1 MIYDFLAFN
10 LLTWSLDLVG
20 DVLGLVVVHHNYVL
34 FMVLGNS
41 FAAGLSPLVYMIG
54 SGDFFG
60 EKLMMRGEQ
69 QSVEMENR
77 KTVQKKKKTD
87 DDKAGPSTVINIK
100 NPAEST
106 EPDKVLFTRRI
117 IIG

>member
-1 MIYDFLAFN
+1 
-10 LLTWSLDLVG
+10 
-20 DVLGLVVVHHNYVL
+20 
-34 FMVLGNS
+34 MVLGNS

-60 EKLMMRGEQ
+60 EKLMMRGEK

-77 KTVQKKKKTD
+77 KTVQKKMKTD
-87 DDKAGPSTVINIK
+87 DDKAGPSVVTNIK